1 MLRAS
6 GDGENGARRAG
17 DRWRSWAASCGCWED
32 DRASELTESAGR
44 RVRRFLRGQRSM
56 QEAALGLR
64 EGGEQLERGVD
75 VGVRRRAGWAEL
87 LAGWRRLGA
96 GVAGWRAV
104 VLTARRVH
112 ITSPRHLEELALDPP
127 DAADTCSLV
136 LEVSKATGAQG
147 KRGWPGSPRRR
158 RVRRT
163 GGWRQ
168 A

>member
-1 MLRAS
+1 
-6 GDGENGARRAG
+6 
-17 DRWRSWAASCGCWED
+17 
-32 DRASELTESAGR
+32 
-44 RVRRFLRGQRSM
+44 M

-96 GVAGWRAV
+96 GVAGRRAV